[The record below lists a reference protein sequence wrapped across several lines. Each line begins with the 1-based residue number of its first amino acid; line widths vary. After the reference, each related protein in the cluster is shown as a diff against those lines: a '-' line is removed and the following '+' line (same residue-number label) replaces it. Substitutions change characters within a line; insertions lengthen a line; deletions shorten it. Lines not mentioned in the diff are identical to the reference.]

1 MLLRILRC
9 ARFALGIAL
18 IAFMAHGP
26 GATGQTWD
34 GGGLDDNWSTA
45 ANWSPD
51 GAPANDGT
59 AGIVFTGWV
68 RLTPYVDT
76 AWDVLSLTFNNTAG
90 PFSICGSPLTVGA
103 GGIVNQNFAQSSLE
117 NDLLLSAPQTWQAS
131 AGNLRLLGNVANSG
145 HLLTVDGSY
154 TTAVY
159 GNITGSGGLVKS
171 GTGTLELRGIAPTW
185 YAGPTTVNAGTL
197 SLLGIS
203 TWTAPFTVNTGA
215 TVAFNGGVH
224 EFNAGATVSG
234 GGGASFTAG
243 MVTFND
249 TFNVS
254 GPKTFS
260 GGTVN
265 FNGPVTGLGGSL
277 VLSVGGVNFNS
288 SPMTF
293 TTLNLSGGA
302 LGGSADVTVTGSL
315 TWTAGTMTGTGTTE
329 IPARGSLALTGTST
343 LYLART
349 VNNSGTATFS
359 NYYGLSSTGGGS
371 GAVFN
376 NLPGA
381 TFDLQTEYG
390 DLAGTAPAVF
400 NNAGTFRKSAGTS
413 QTYITSAWTFNNTGT
428 FEVQTGMVSA
438 AGPFNNS
445 GLVSVR
451 PGRAL
456 TLSGGGTSSGTF
468 IVDSG
473 ATLQFSGGT
482 HALAGTV
489 AGSGTVSFSS
499 GTVTFNNPYTFTG
512 ATSFGGGTVNFNAS
526 VSGLGPLLTVSGG
539 AVNFN
544 SDPVVFTTVNL
555 SGGLGGSADVTVTGS
570 LTWTAGTM
578 TGTGTTE
585 ILAGGTLS
593 IGGGSYMDKYLGRTL
608 NNSGTATLSSY
619 YSSSSTGGGS
629 GAVFNNLPGATFDVQ
644 ADYGLAGTAPAVFNN
659 AGTFRKSAGTGTTDI
674 TSAWTFNN
682 TGTFEVQ
689 TGTVSAAGPFNN
701 SGIVNVWPGRTLT
714 LSGSDTSSGTF
725 TVGGG
730 GTLQFTGGTHTLN
743 GALDGP
749 GRVSV
754 TGGSVTF
761 NGPVAGLGP
770 ALALGSGLA
779 VSLNS
784 NPVVFATID
793 LSGGTLAGSA
803 RVTVTDRLNWTSGT
817 MAGTGPT
824 EIPAGGSLAISGSS
838 AKYLART
845 VNNSGIATLA
855 GTNLSSTTGAAPVF
869 NNLAGATFD
878 VQADYGLAGTEA
890 ATFNNAGTFRKSAG
904 TGTTTITSAWTF
916 NNTGTFVVQSGTV
929 SAAGPF
935 NNSGLVNV
943 AAGRTL
949 TLSGGGASSGAF
961 VLGSGATL
969 QLTGGEHAFNPGATV
984 TGAGSVTVSGGT
996 WTGGGAVTVEALSW
1010 TGGTMTGTGTTVV
1023 PADGTLAISGSSA
1036 KSLGRTITSGGMVT
1050 FTPSTNLVSAASG
1063 SGAVI
1068 NNLPGG
1074 MFDVQADYGLA
1085 GTEAATFNNAGT
1097 FRKSAG
1103 TGTTTIGI
1111 AWTFNNTGTFE
1122 VQRGTVSAAGPFNNS
1137 GLVNV
1142 GLGGTLTLSDG
1153 GTSSGPFSL
1162 GSGAVLQFSGGEHVL
1177 NTGATI
1183 TGAGRVTVTAGSVT
1197 LNDLCTLTGDLTLSG
1212 GTAFVNAPSGLGGM
1226 SVRLS
1231 GGTLAGAA
1239 PWVSNS
1245 LISGYGTVAGTGGFT
1260 NYSLVSV
1267 TGGNLVLSNSG
1278 DNRNV
1283 GTVSLAAGLQL
1294 VLSGGPLS
1302 NTGTINLG
1310 GGLVGGTSALSN
1322 NIGGNITGSGVILAP
1337 FSNAGG
1343 TLCCSGGTLN
1353 VAQPFSNAGLIRIDA
1368 GSGLAGADLINTG
1381 IIQGDGSVAN
1391 AMVNQGQIEC
1401 TSGTLLVDGV
1411 VTNRASGAISA
1422 ATGGKVVVAAASPDN
1437 QGMISLDGGEIRFS
1451 EALVNAKSGRIAGR
1465 GRFLFSGGLTSSGQM
1480 QFAGGLADVFGAI
1493 DLVGGATGGKIINS
1507 GVDNLVT
1514 FYNDV
1519 THNGAEVRTSA
1530 GNTTVFFGD
1539 VRGAGSFTG
1548 PGTVVFEGSYSPGA
1562 SPAAVGFEGD
1572 AALGSAASLLMELA
1586 GRERGAQYDALLV
1599 SGRLALDGA
1608 LDVTLLGGYE
1618 PRVGDSFDLLDWG
1631 TLSGGFSAVNL
1642 PALAP
1647 DLKWSTDA
1655 LYTDGTLR
1663 VVPEPGAL
1671 ALAALGG
1678 LLALRPRRPAH

>member
-59 AGIVFTGWV
+59 AGIVFAGSV

-90 PFSICGSPLTVGA
+90 SFFIYGSPLTVGA
-103 GGIVNQNFAQSSLE
+103 GGIVNQNSAQSLE
-117 NDLLLSAPQTWQAS
+117 NDLLLSAPQTWQAA

-145 HLLTVDGSY
+145 HLLTVDGY
-154 TTAVY
+154 HTTAVY

-171 GTGTLELRGIAPTW
+171 GTGTLELRGIGPTW

-265 FNGPVTGLGGSL
+265 FNGPVSGLGSTL
-277 VLSVGGVNFNS
+277 ALSVGGVNFNS

-302 LGGSADVTVTGSL
+302 LGGSAKITVTDRLNWAS
-315 TWTAGTMTGTGTTE
+315 GTMSGTGPTE
-329 IPARGSLALTGTST
+329 IPVGGSLALSGTSVM
-343 LYLART
+343 YLART
-349 VNNSGTATFS
+349 VKNSGA
-359 NYYGLSSTGGGS
+359 
-371 GAVFN
+371 
-376 NLPGA
+376 
-381 TFDLQTEYG
+381 
-390 DLAGTAPAVF
+390 
-400 NNAGTFRKSAGTS
+400 
-413 QTYITSAWTFNNTGT
+413 
-428 FEVQTGMVSA
+428 
-438 AGPFNNS
+438 
-445 GLVSVR
+445 
-451 PGRAL
+451 
-456 TLSGGGTSSGTF
+456 
-468 IVDSG
+468 
-473 ATLQFSGGT
+473 
-482 HALAGTV
+482 
-489 AGSGTVSFSS
+489 
-499 GTVTFNNPYTFTG
+499 
-512 ATSFGGGTVNFNAS
+512 
-526 VSGLGPLLTVSGG
+526 
-539 AVNFN
+539 
-544 SDPVVFTTVNL
+544 
-555 SGGLGGSADVTVTGS
+555 
-570 LTWTAGTM
+570 
-578 TGTGTTE
+578 
-585 ILAGGTLS
+585 
-593 IGGGSYMDKYLGRTL
+593 
-608 NNSGTATLSSY
+608 ATLSY
-619 YSSSSTGGGS
+619 YLYSTTGGS

-701 SGIVNVWPGRTLT
+701 SGIVNVWPWMTLT